1 MDLVELED
9 TVLDSF
15 VNSKWFVDN
24 ENNVDRIFFSKRSIS
39 FFLPSANEFSVSFVA
54 IIQL

>member
-24 ENNVDRIFFSKRSIS
+24 ENNVDRIFFLEKID
-39 FFLPSANEFSVSFVA
+39 
-54 IIQL
+54 